1 MLPFPSQGEKIVVI
15 SHRKTFKIKIG
26 MKQTLTNVKVTI
38 VTNDKN
44 ESAGRKVMNGAM
56 SMSANAKEMQFVE
69 AAPRRPRQRGTK
81 IVDGQ
86 LLSMTQNDR
95 GQFRIHTKAIDPRD
109 IPNFAFVLYCEATDA
124 MNKILYK

>member
-1 MLPFPSQGEKIVVI
+1 MK
-15 SHRKTFKIKIG
+15 KTL
-26 MKQTLTNVKVTI
+26 MNVKVTI
-38 VTNDKN
+38 VTNDEDVNK
-44 ESAGRKVMNGAM
+44 GKRVRNGAL
-56 SMSANAKEMQFVE
+56 SLSADAKEMNFVE
-69 AAPRRPRQRGTK
+69 SAPRRPRQRGTK

-124 MNKILYK
+124 MNKILIK

>member
-1 MLPFPSQGEKIVVI
+1 MK
-15 SHRKTFKIKIG
+15 KT
-26 MKQTLTNVKVTI
+26 MMNVKVTI
-38 VTNDKN
+38 VTNDEN
-44 ESAGRKVMNGAM
+44 ESEGRKVMNG
-56 SMSANAKEMQFVE
+56 SMSVSRDAKEMQFVE
-69 AAPRRPRQRGTK
+69 SAPRRPRQRGTK

-124 MNKILYK
+124 MNKILKFCM

>member
-1 MLPFPSQGEKIVVI
+1 MK
-15 SHRKTFKIKIG
+15 KT
-26 MKQTLTNVKVTI
+26 MMNVKVTI
-38 VTNDKN
+38 VTNDEN
-44 ESAGRKVMNGAM
+44 ESEGRKVMNG
-56 SMSANAKEMQFVE
+56 SMSVSRDAKEMQFVE

-124 MNKILYK
+124 MNKILNFRK

>member
-1 MLPFPSQGEKIVVI
+1 MK
-15 SHRKTFKIKIG
+15 KT
-26 MKQTLTNVKVTI
+26 MMNVKVTI
-38 VTNDKN
+38 VTNDEN
-44 ESAGRKVMNGAM
+44 ESEGRKVMNGSM
-56 SMSANAKEMQFVE
+56 SMSHDAKEMQFVE

-124 MNKILYK
+124 MNKIIFK

>member
-1 MLPFPSQGEKIVVI
+1 MKKS
-15 SHRKTFKIKIG
+15 FK
-26 MKQTLTNVKVTI
+26 NVKVTM
-38 VTNDKN
+38 VTNDEEKGF
-44 ESAGRKVMNGAM
+44 EKKVRNGAL
-56 SMSANAKEMQFVE
+56 SLSADAKEMKFVE
-69 AAPRRPRQRGTK
+69 SAPRRPRQRGTK

-124 MNKILYK
+124 MNKILIK

>member
-1 MLPFPSQGEKIVVI
+1 MK
-15 SHRKTFKIKIG
+15 KCFK
-26 MKQTLTNVKVTI
+26 NVKVTM
-38 VTNDKN
+38 VTNDEEKGF
-44 ESAGRKVMNGAM
+44 EKKVRNGAL
-56 SMSANAKEMQFVE
+56 SLSADAKEMQFVE
-69 AAPRRPRQRGTK
+69 SAPRRPRQRGTK

-124 MNKILYK
+124 MNKILIK